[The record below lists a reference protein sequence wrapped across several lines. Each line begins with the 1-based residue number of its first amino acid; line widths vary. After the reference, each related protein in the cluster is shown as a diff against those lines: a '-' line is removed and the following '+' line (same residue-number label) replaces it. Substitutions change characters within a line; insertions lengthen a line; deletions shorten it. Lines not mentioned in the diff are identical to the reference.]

1 MDPAGTPL
9 GKMLLEEIT
18 PVVMVLRTPSVEEAC
33 VKNGL
38 SFVEMLSPFCNFS
51 NIDVPLRTSSD
62 QPYRLHKF
70 KLRLFYE
77 SDVRQP
83 NIEVAKERLKQVIT
97 KAGEKENLELIS
109 DPPQVSNLL
118 DSSKSELLPSWFE
131 YLNKELI
138 RTASFSEHETFDHPV
153 GCLLVVSSKDEQP
166 INRFIDH
173 FNTNKLPSLL
183 NDGAMDPKIL
193 KHYLLVHDNHD
204 GSSEKASKIL
214 SEMKST
220 FGTNE
225 CHLLCINSSQDA
237 KMEHQD
243 DPWASYKYDGS
254 PVQRLGCCLDVDDIS
269 ALKDLMHE
277 FSSKHVIP
285 YMEQKVR
292 ILNQQVSA
300 TRRGFRN
307 QIKNL
312 WWRKGKDDPNEMP
325 SGSMYT
331 FSSIESQIR
340 VLGDHAFMLHDYE
353 LALANYRLI
362 STDYKLDKAWKRY
375 AGVQEMMALA
385 YFLLD
390 QSRKEAEYCMENAF
404 NTYLK
409 LGSSGQQNATR
420 CGLWW
425 IEMLKTRDQ
434 YKEAASVYFRICSE
448 ELLHSAVMLEQASYC
463 YLFSKPPMLY
473 KYGFHL
479 VLSGDRYRKT
489 DQIKHAI
496 RTYRSALSVYRET
509 TWSYIRDHVHF
520 HIGQWYALLGFHDVA
535 VRHMLQ
541 VLACSHQSKATQEL
555 FLRDFL
561 QIFQGAGKT
570 FEVPGLQL
578 PVIDISSLKV
588 VFEDQRTYASSLAA
602 SVRESLWRSLEE
614 DLIPSL
620 PGARTNW
627 LDVQTKLMPK
637 RLRESNVCVAGE
649 AIKVVVEFKNPL
661 QVPIPISNVSLICE
675 LSRSEEEI
683 SDTNASTSEL
693 ANDEDHQRVVSS
705 DSGSVILSE
714 FDFSLGGGEKK
725 LVELTVTPKLE
736 GTLKLVGVRWKFSGC
751 VGFYTFE
758 SILLVKKIARGK
770 RKAKAK
776 QSPLNDLKFVV
787 IKPVPKLEGHIRSF
801 PEKAYAGHIQ
811 PLILELKNQSNCSIK
826 NLKMKISHPRFLSI
840 GNKEVPHVDFRACLE
855 KQSDNKQGGT
865 RANLKKASQGVF
877 LFPEDVAIKGDKP
890 LLWPL
895 WLRAAVPENFLL
907 YIIIYYE
914 MEDASSVMKYR
925 TLRLH
930 YNLQVLPSLDVSFK
944 ISPCP
949 SRLQEFL
956 VRMDVVNKA
965 SSQSFQV
972 SQLSTVGDNWGIS
985 RLQPIDGIIPS
996 QSLTVGQAFSF
1007 FFMLK
1012 SRRLSSVDAATHVPD
1027 LSPDVDNDV
1036 ILCPG
1041 SVKEPLVNATHS
1053 PLANFHDSER
1063 LQHGIHNQKDDN
1075 TVDFVLISRPLKSD
1089 TNSEEDSDQP
1099 QLFSHHACYCRTAS
1113 TSPISWTMIGPRTKY
1128 HNFSSSFCE
1137 INLKMTIHNSSDAIA
1152 SISISTADSAG
1163 QSDALPSQGGWK
1175 PVVKEIKA
1183 ASPKAAG
1190 IIAGNSPESL
1200 SSLKP
1205 VASPVSSFIW
1215 SGSSSSNFQLGP
1227 RSSTDIPMQICVFS
1241 PGTYDLSSYVLNWN
1255 LRQDDGGC
1263 DQLEA
1268 KESNPE
1274 ETRKLSGTCSGYP
1287 YFLTVLQSV

>member
-1 MDPAGTPL
+1 MDPASTPL

-18 PVVMVLRTPSVEEAC
+18 PVVMVLRTDSVEEAC

-62 QPYRLHKF
+62 QPYRLRKF
-70 KLRLFYE
+70 KLRLVYE
-77 SDVRQP
+77 SDVHQP
-83 NIEVAKERLKQVIT
+83 NVEVAKERLKQVIT
-97 KAGEKENLELIS
+97 KAGEKENSELSS

-131 YLNKELI
+131 YLNNELI
-138 RTASFSEHETFDHPV
+138 RAASFSEHETFDHPV
-153 GCLLVVSSKDEQP
+153 ACLLVVSSMDEQP
-166 INRFIDH
+166 INRFVDL

-204 GSSEKASKIL
+204 GYSEKALQIL

-237 KMEHQD
+237 TMEHQD
-243 DPWASYKYDGS
+243 DPWASYRNDAS
-254 PVQRLGCCLDVDDIS
+254 PVQHLGCCLDADDTS

-489 DQIKHAI
+489 DQVKHAI
-496 RTYRSALSVYRET
+496 RTYRSALSVYKET

-520 HIGQWYALLGFHDVA
+520 HIGQWYALLGLHDLA
-535 VRHMLQ
+535 VKHMLQ

-555 FLRDFL
+555 FLRDFV
-561 QIFQGAGKT
+561 QIFQEAGKT

-588 VFEDQRTYASSLAA
+588 VFEDQRTYASYPVA
-602 SVRESLWRSLEE
+602 SVKESLWRSLEE

-649 AIKVVVEFKNPL
+649 AIKVVVEFTNPL
-661 QVPIPISNVSLICE
+661 QVPISISNVSLICE
-675 LSRSEEEI
+675 LSQSEEDK

-693 ANDEDHQRVVSS
+693 ENDEDHQRVVMS
-705 DSGSVILSE
+705 DSASVILSE
-714 FDFSLGGGEKK
+714 IDFSLGGGEKK
-725 LVELTVTPKLE
+725 LVELTVTPKME

-751 VGFYTFE
+751 VVGFYTFE
-758 SILLVKKIARGK
+758 SILLVKKITRGK
-770 RKAKAK
+770 RKAK

-787 IKPVPKLEGHIRSF
+787 VKPVPKLEGHIHAF
-801 PEKAYAGHIQ
+801 PEKAHAGHLQ
-811 PLILELKNQSNCSIK
+811 PLILELKNQSDCSIK

-840 GNKEVPHVDFRACLE
+840 GNKEVPHVDFPACLE
-855 KQSDNKQGGT
+855 KRPDNKQSGT
-865 RANLKKASQGVF
+865 HANLKKPSEGVF

-895 WLRAAVPENFLL
+895 WLRAAVPESVPL

-914 MEDASSVMKYR
+914 MEDTSSVMKYR

-930 YNLQVLPSLDVSFK
+930 YNLQVFPSLDVSFK

-965 SSQSFQV
+965 TSQSFQV
-972 SQLSTVGDNWGIS
+972 SQLSSVGDNWGIS
-985 RLQPIDGIIPS
+985 RLQTIDGIIPS
-996 QSLTVGQAFSF
+996 QSLAVGQAFSF

-1012 SRRLSSVDAATHVPD
+1012 SRRQSLVDAAGHVPD
-1027 LSPDVDNDV
+1027 LFPDIESDV
-1036 ILCPG
+1036 RLCPE
-1041 SVKEPLVNATHS
+1041 SLKEPLVNITHS
-1053 PLANFHDSER
+1053 PLSDFHDSER
-1063 LQHGIHNQKDDN
+1063 SQHGIRNQEDDN
-1075 TVDFVLISRPLKSD
+1075 TVDFILISRPLKSD
-1089 TNSEEDSDQP
+1089 RNSEEASDQP

-1113 TSPISWTMIGPRTKY
+1113 TSPISWTMNGPRTKY

-1137 INLKMTIHNSSDAIA
+1137 ISLRMTIHNSSDVIA
-1152 SISISTADSAG
+1152 SISINTADSAG
-1163 QSDALPSQGGWK
+1163 QSDALPSPRGWQ
-1175 PVVKEIKA
+1175 PVVADTKV
-1183 ASPKAAG
+1183 ASPKVSGAV
-1190 IIAGNSPESL
+1190 AGNSAELP
-1200 SSLKP
+1200 SSEP
-1205 VASPVSSFIW
+1205 VASPVSPFIW
-1215 SGSSSSNFQLGP
+1215 SGSSCSNVQLDP
-1227 RSSTDIPMQICVFS
+1227 CSSTDVPMQICVFS

-1255 LRQDDGGC
+1255 LRKDGGGN
-1263 DQLEA
+1263 QLEA
-1268 KESNPE
+1268 KERNPE
-1274 ETRKLSGTCSGYP
+1274 EMRKLSGSCSGYP

>member
-38 SFVEMLSPFCNFS
+38 SFVEMLSPFF
-51 NIDVPLRTSSD
+51 PLRTSSD

-97 KAGEKENLELIS
+97 KAGEKENLEC
-109 DPPQVSNLL
+109 
-118 DSSKSELLPSWFE
+118 SKSELLPSWFE

-166 INRFIDH
+166 INRFIDL

-375 AGVQEMMALA
+375 AGVQ
-385 YFLLD
+385 
-390 QSRKEAEYCMENAF
+390 
-404 NTYLK
+404 
-409 LGSSGQQNATR
+409 
-420 CGLWW
+420 
-425 IEMLKTRDQ
+425 
-434 YKEAASVYFRICSE
+434 
-448 ELLHSAVMLEQASYC
+448 
-463 YLFSKPPMLY
+463 
-473 KYGFHL
+473 
-479 VLSGDRYRKT
+479 
-489 DQIKHAI
+489 
-496 RTYRSALSVYRET
+496 
-509 TWSYIRDHVHF
+509 
-520 HIGQWYALLGFHDVA
+520 
-535 VRHMLQ
+535 
-541 VLACSHQSKATQEL
+541 
-555 FLRDFL
+555 
-561 QIFQGAGKT
+561 
-570 FEVPGLQL
+570 
-578 PVIDISSLKV
+578 
-588 VFEDQRTYASSLAA
+588 
-602 SVRESLWRSLEE
+602 
-614 DLIPSL
+614 
-620 PGARTNW
+620 
-627 LDVQTKLMPK
+627 
-637 RLRESNVCVAGE
+637 
-649 AIKVVVEFKNPL
+649 
-661 QVPIPISNVSLICE
+661 
-675 LSRSEEEI
+675 
-683 SDTNASTSEL
+683 
-693 ANDEDHQRVVSS
+693 
-705 DSGSVILSE
+705 
-714 FDFSLGGGEKK
+714 
-725 LVELTVTPKLE
+725 VELTVTPKLE

-840 GNKEVPHVDFRACLE
+840 GNKEVQHVDFRACLE

-865 RANLKKASQGVF
+865 HANLKKASQGVF

-1036 ILCPG
+1036 ILCPE

-1063 LQHGIHNQKDDN
+1063 LQHGIHNQQMYN
-1075 TVDFVLISRPLKSD
+1075 CFVISYGVISL
-1089 TNSEEDSDQP
+1089 EYW
-1099 QLFSHHACYCRTAS
+1099 LLHFYRTAS

-1137 INLKMTIHNSSDAIA
+1137 ISLKMTIHNSSDAIA

-1200 SSLKP
+1200 WSLKP

-1215 SGSSSSNFQLGP
+1215 SGSSSSNFQLAP

-1274 ETRKLSGTCSGYP
+1274 EMRKLSGTCSGYP